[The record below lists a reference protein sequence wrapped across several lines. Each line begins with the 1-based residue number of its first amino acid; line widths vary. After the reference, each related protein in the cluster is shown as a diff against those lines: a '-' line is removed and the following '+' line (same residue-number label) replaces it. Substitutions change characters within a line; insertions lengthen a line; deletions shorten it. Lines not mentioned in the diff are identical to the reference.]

1 MASPEL
7 HRNVVRFRQLV
18 LEEEHLL
25 RQLRQTGDLESFIAL
40 SVQLSRE
47 HGCPVTPE
55 EVQAAVQDERRAW
68 LQKWI

>member
-1 MASPEL
+1 MAFAEPHGNL
-7 HRNVVRFRQLV
+7 ARFCRLV
-18 LEEEHLL
+18 LEDEHLL
-25 RQLRQTGDLESFIAL
+25 RQLRQTSELKDFIAL

-55 EVQAAVQDERRAW
+55 EVRAALQDERRAW